1 MEPPDGKNPFDPDT
15 YNRPAAS
22 IKTMLELRAFCADYF
37 DKHIRNSVNP
47 DEEDVAAFLGLI
59 TQSPNFFA
67 RARAV
72 IPELQTPDVD
82 LSHLNDLNDNVKVFL
97 YATSGVRGP
106 PGKKWEFLLKSQHGA
121 SSRRTAWRTWR
132 RTLRKKERDT
142 RSKLV
147 MRALV
152 AHLVSKDVF
161 LQAHR
166 NQLTTVVFSDPHRAC
181 ARESGI

>member
-106 PGKKWEFLLKSQHGA
+106 PGKKWEFLPEEPAWSKLAKDGMENLAKNLAKEGKGHQKQASDA
-121 SSRRTAWRTWR
+121 SSRGSPGKQR
-132 RTLRKKERDT
+132 RLPPSSPKPANNCC
-142 RSKLV
+142 V
-147 MRALV
+147 
-152 AHLVSKDVF
+152 
-161 LQAHR
+161 Q
-166 NQLTTVVFSDPHRAC
+166 
-181 ARESGI
+181 